1 MIFLCRGLVGEGCSS
16 SSSDSHAA
24 KEKVSEVAVICH
36 SKLIS
41 HGAVENS
48 DGSKDKALN
57 VIHFDSLEMS
67 C

>member
-1 MIFLCRGLVGEGCSS
+1 MFTTNLLALFFLCRSLVGERCPS

-41 HGAVENS
+41 RGVVENP
-48 DGSKDKALN
+48 DGSKTRL
-57 VIHFDSLEMS
+57 
-67 C
+67 